1 MQLFKLITLLYMPLL
16 LAACISAVGPTGYH
30 QNALAACKQQKNSQT
45 CKASL
50 ASGNG
55 FYMGI

>member
-1 MQLFKLITLLYMPLL
+1 MPLL